1 MINITHKLYPTIKQ
15 KQFLDNCLWSAIGI
29 ENWAINQIKYNLD
42 DNWFPLKYQKPL
54 QLRTILS
61 KQIEGHSKKC
71 NLPSK
76 LINDCI
82 GAVIDSYKR
91 HGINKIHYK
100 SSRKK
105 KSFYFTG
112 DIKISKNRLKIPGL
126 KTTLRISQAGV
137 FTGKLKKCTLIK
149 KYNGWYVSCCYD
161 QNRPPIVIK
170 DGKEAGIDPGLSTS
184 LVFSDGNTINFP
196 KFYQQNQELLS
207 KLQRKSK
214 NSKKIKALHNKI
226 KNQRKDHHH
235 KLSTDI
241 AKSYVKIYWSNDN
254 FNGLKKLFGKQ
265 YSNLAL
271 GSFRDLLTNKLA
283 SRTDGFGELI
293 KVSARNST
301 KTCSSC
307 GALSGPTGL
316 SGLEVR
322 QWQCISCGTVHD
334 RDVNAAINTLL
345 SGKGITTNKRNLIS
359 RLESSMIAD
368 ERSESKSNQAH

>member
-1 MINITHKLYPTIKQ
+1 MINISHKLYPTKKQ
-15 KQFLDNCLWSAIGI
+15 EQFLNNCLWSSIGI
-29 ENWAINQIKYNLD
+29 ENWAINQIKYNFD
-42 DNWFPLKYQKPL
+42 DNWFPLKYMKAL

-76 LINDCI
+76 LINDSI
-82 GAVIDSYKR
+82 GAVLESFKR

-112 DIKISKNRLKIPGL
+112 DIKISENRLKIPGL
-126 KTTLRISQAGV
+126 KTTLKISQPGV

-149 KYNGWYVSCCYD
+149 KYDTWYVSCCYD
-161 QNRPPIVIK
+161 QNRTKIDII
-170 DGKEAGIDPGLSTS
+170 DGKESGIDPGLSTS
-184 LVFSDGNTINFP
+184 LVFSDGTEINFP
-196 KFYQQNQELLS
+196 KFYQTNQELLG

-214 NSKKIKALHNKI
+214 NSKKIKALHSKI

-235 KLSTDI
+235 KLSTEI
-241 AKSYVKIYWSNDN
+241 AKSYAKIYWSNDN
-254 FNGLKKLFGKQ
+254 FNGLKKLYGKQ

-301 KTCSSC
+301 KTCSFC
-307 GALSGPTGL
+307 GDLSGPSGF
-316 SGLEVR
+316 SGLVVR
-322 QWQCISCGTVHD
+322 QWCCNSCGTDHD
-334 RDVNAAINTLL
+334 RDINAAINTLL
-345 SGKGITTNKRNLIS
+345 SGKGIAPIKRNLIS
-359 RLESSMIAD
+359 RPVSLLIAD
-368 ERSESKSNQAH
+368 ELSESTSNQAH